1 MDNTQDRYKNTIDYI
16 KNISFSKDLFLFVI
30 ATLIVVFVVSNIGE
44 EVDDF
49 LGFKVS
55 NFIEMYSIILIYP
68 LYKVF
73 VQLSADYIPIDVEK
87 IKK

>member
-1 MDNTQDRYKNTIDYI
+1 MDNTQDRYKNTIEYI

-30 ATLIVVFVVSNIGE
+30 ATLIVAFVVSNIGKG
-44 EVDDF
+44 VDNF

-68 LYKVF
+68 LYKVL
-73 VQLSADYIPIDVEK
+73 VQLSADYIPIDIEEL
-87 IKK
+87 KK